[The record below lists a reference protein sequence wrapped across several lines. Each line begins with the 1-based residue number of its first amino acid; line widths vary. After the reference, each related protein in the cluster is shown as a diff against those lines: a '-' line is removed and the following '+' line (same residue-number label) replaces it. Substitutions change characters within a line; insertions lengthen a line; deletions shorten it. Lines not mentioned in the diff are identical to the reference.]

1 MNILDTIIAH
11 KHKEVAERQ
20 ALYPT
25 ALLERSAYFSNP
37 CVSLRKYLTR
47 PDKVGLI
54 AEFKRK
60 SPSKGAIAPYADPA
74 QVCLGYMQAGASAL
88 SVLTDEQFFG
98 GKSADLTAARRFNF
112 CPVLRK
118 DFVIDSYQLVE
129 ARSIGADAVL
139 LIAAVLS
146 PAEVRQLAQFA
157 KGLGLE
163 VLLEIHSAEELGHIC
178 PEVDAVGVNNRD
190 LRDFSVDLG
199 TSIALAPQI
208 PAEFVKVSESG
219 IRSAADA
226 ALLAQHGFQG
236 FLIGEQF
243 MASTDPARACG
254 KFVSELKALRRQEVA
269 S

>member
-1 MNILDTIIAH
+1 MNILDTIIAY
-11 KHKEVAERQ
+11 KRKEVAERQ
-20 ALYPT
+20 SLYPT
-25 ALLERSAYFSNP
+25 ALLERSLYFNNP

-88 SVLTDEQFFG
+88 SVLTDEHFFG
-98 GKSADLTAARRFNF
+98 GKSADLTTARRFNF

-118 DFVIDSYQLVE
+118 DFVIHDYQIVE
-129 ARSIGADAVL
+129 ARSIGADAIL

-146 PAEVRQLAQFA
+146 PAEVRQLAQTA

-163 VLLEIHSAEELGHIC
+163 VLLEIHKVEELGHIC

-190 LRDFSVDLG
+190 LRDFTVVLG

-208 PAEFVKVSESG
+208 PDEFVKVSESG

-226 ALLAQHGFQG
+226 ALLAGYGFQG

-243 MASTDPARACG
+243 MASTDPVRACG
-254 KFVSELKALRRQEVA
+254 KFVTELKGLLKQEAL

>member
-11 KHKEVAERQ
+11 KRKEVAERQ
-20 ALYPT
+20 SLYPA
-25 ALLERSAYFSNP
+25 ALLERSLYFNNP
-37 CVSLRKYLTR
+37 CVSLRKYLSR
-47 PDKVGLI
+47 PDMVGLI

-60 SPSKGAIAPYADPA
+60 SPSKGAIAPYADPG
-74 QVCLGYMQAGASAL
+74 QICLGYMQAGASAL

-118 DFVIDSYQLVE
+118 DFVIDAYQITE
-129 ARSIGADAVL
+129 ARSIGADAIL

-146 PAEVRQLAQFA
+146 PAAVKEFAQIA
-157 KGLGLE
+157 KGLGME
-163 VLLEIHSAEELGHIC
+163 VLLEIHNTLELGHIC
-178 PEVDAVGVNNRD
+178 AEIDLVGVNNRD

-199 TSIALAPQI
+199 TSLALAPQI
-208 PAEFVKVSESG
+208 PSEFIKVSESG
-219 IRSAADA
+219 IRTAADA
-226 ALLAQHGFQG
+226 TVLASHGFQG

-254 KFVSELKALRRQEVA
+254 RFVADLKALLKQEA
-269 S
+269 LS